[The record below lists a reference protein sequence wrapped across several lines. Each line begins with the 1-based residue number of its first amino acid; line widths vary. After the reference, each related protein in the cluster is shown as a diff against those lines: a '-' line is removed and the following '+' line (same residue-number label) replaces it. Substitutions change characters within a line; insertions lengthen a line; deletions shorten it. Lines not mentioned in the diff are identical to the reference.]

1 MAAPNSGGVVSGL
14 FFDQDWF
21 DDRLKATGQSR
32 GALAR
37 AAGMSVDEVEMVFR
51 DQRELA
57 PPEVAAF
64 AKVLSA
70 EPAEIADRSGAGDY
84 GPGFG
89 ATDLGDGP
97 GMGHGIGRQTG
108 GPRQDLLLAREAVS
122 GLHERM
128 DRIERLLELVIA
140 KLDKK

>member
-1 MAAPNSGGVVSGL
+1 MAGL

-21 DDRLKATGQSR
+21 DERLRATGQSR
-32 GALAR
+32 GTLAQ

-64 AKVLSA
+64 ARVLSA
-70 EPAEIADRSGAGDY
+70 EPSEVADRSGAGDY
-84 GPGFG
+84 GPGYDPVG
-89 ATDLGDGP
+89 ASPGISAGPPGRAAPREDLV
-97 GMGHGIGRQTG
+97 
-108 GPRQDLLLAREAVS
+108 LAREIVT

-128 DRIERLLELVIA
+128 DRIERLLELLIA
-140 KLDKK
+140 KVDKR

>member
-1 MAAPNSGGVVSGL
+1 MAGL

-32 GALAR
+32 GALAQ

-64 AKVLSA
+64 ARVLSA
-70 EPAEIADRSGAGDY
+70 EPEEVANRSGAGDY

-89 ATDLGDGP
+89 DTGLGP
-97 GMGHGIGRQTG
+97 GPAGVA
-108 GPRQDLLLAREAVS
+108 PRQDLLLAREAVA
-122 GLHERM
+122 GLHERI

-140 KLDKK
+140 KLDRK

>member
-1 MAAPNSGGVVSGL
+1 MAGL

-32 GALAR
+32 GALAH

-70 EPAEIADRSGAGDY
+70 EPSEVANRSGAGDY
-84 GPGFG
+84 GPDFAAG
-89 ATDLGDGP
+89 GDGGGFA
-97 GMGHGIGRQTG
+97 GMGIGRAHE

>member
-1 MAAPNSGGVVSGL
+1 MAGL

-21 DDRLKATGQSR
+21 EDRLQAVGQSR
-32 GALAR
+32 GALAQ

-64 AKVLSA
+64 ARVLSA
-70 EPAEIADRSGAGDY
+70 APEEVANRSGAGDY
-84 GPGFG
+84 GPGFDTLNERPG
-89 ATDLGDGP
+89 AGVAP
-97 GMGHGIGRQTG
+97 NQEMVM
-108 GPRQDLLLAREAVS
+108 AREIVS

-128 DRIERLLELVIA
+128 DRIERLLELLIA
-140 KLDKK
+140 KADKK